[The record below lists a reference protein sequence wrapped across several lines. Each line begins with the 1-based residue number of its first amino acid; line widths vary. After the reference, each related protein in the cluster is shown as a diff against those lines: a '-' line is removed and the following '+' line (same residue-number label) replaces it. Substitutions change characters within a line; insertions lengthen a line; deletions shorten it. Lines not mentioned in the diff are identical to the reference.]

1 MLFDGPQK
9 KVARYQQ
16 VITVENLLKRV
27 VGKDEKGR
35 RNGGVVWHTQGSG
48 KSLTMVMLAKAIAM
62 QIPAA
67 RIVIVTDR
75 TDLDDQISKTFKATG
90 QEPKRAATGEHLLSL
105 IENKNSRH
113 HNRHS

>member
-1 MLFDGPQK
+1 
-9 KVARYQQ
+9 
-16 VITVENLLKRV
+16 
-27 VGKDEKGR
+27 
-35 RNGGVVWHTQGSG
+35 
-48 KSLTMVMLAKAIAM
+48 MVMLAKAIAM

-105 IENKNSRH
+105 IENKTPVITTVIHKFRAGLNKRRVADNSSDIFVLVDESHRSQYG
-113 HNRHS
+113 RSR